1 MARVKLYDQI
11 LLQRKLEISA
21 QFCAREE
28 EENNR
33 INQLLSFFSGLP
45 VCFLASTY
53 PIQIAVI

>member
-1 MARVKLYDQI
+1 MARIKLYDHI

-21 QFCAREE
+21 QFCAQEE

-33 INQLLSFFSGLP
+33 INQLRSFFSGLL
-45 VCFLASTY
+45 VCFRASTY